1 MVYGTNYTREFFI
14 NHDDNVLVGRL
25 EAEGTVTLNFDV
37 RFTSKQG
44 GTSVAENDNTLKLCG
59 EVSDNQLKYASYII
73 VVPEITSGEVTSATE
88 TIALVEAM
96 ADFGNFAT
104 AYFADETTGETP
116 ELPELPELT
125 ADDMTYLESNKGVV
139 TQDEDSIYYG
149 SSLLLKSETILR
161 HYFTE
166 AVEVA
171 EEGYS
176 VAKKGNLYYIEYIGI
191 AGHELGDDIT
201 ITVKTTKGDMEITYS
216 PLSYAYLAL
225 SREDVDDNLASLM
238 RAMYLYYQAAQAYL
252 E

>member
-88 TIALVEAM
+88 TMALVEAM

-125 ADDMTYLESNKGVV
+125 ADDMTYLEGNKGVV
-139 TQDEDSIYYG
+139 TEDEDSIYYG
-149 SSLLLKSETILR
+149 SSLLLKSNTILR

-166 AVEVA
+166 EVE
-171 EEGYS
+171 GS
-176 VAKKGNLYYIEYIGI
+176 TQKGNLYYIDSEGI
-191 AGHELGDDIT
+191 PAHNLGKELIT
-201 ITVKTTKGDMEITYS
+201 RVGDMEISYN
-216 PLSYAYLAL
+216 PLSYAYIAL
-225 SREDVDDNLASLM
+225 SREGVDEELKSVVH
-238 RAMYLYYQAAQAYL
+238 AMYLYYQAAQAYV
-252 E
+252 EANK